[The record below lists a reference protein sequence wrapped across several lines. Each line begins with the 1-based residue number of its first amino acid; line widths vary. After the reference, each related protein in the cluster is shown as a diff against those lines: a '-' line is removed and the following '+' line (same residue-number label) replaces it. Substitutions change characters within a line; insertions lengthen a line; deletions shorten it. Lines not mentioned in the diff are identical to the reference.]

1 MLQAGDVTE
10 ATNGIVVVGI
20 DGSAGSARALRWALD
35 HADHLGEIQ
44 PVMTF
49 ENGPLVRDASAGES
63 YDPDPYWTDA
73 DHRLRSFLDVHAP
86 WLADSA
92 FVIESRPGPGL
103 LKASS
108 AAKLLVLGTRGRSGR
123 VDLSVGS
130 VGSYCAHH
138 SAVPV
143 ALVPGDVPEPHGHLD
158 VVVGFDG
165 SAHSR
170 QALRWTLTHLLSS
183 ARVTVVRAF
192 TDHAVAGE
200 ALAPSVEDTEADVVA
215 DIGEGVA
222 AVLATLDRHPAVDV
236 AAVPGDP
243 RAVLRTAAEGA
254 DLLVIGARGHG
265 VLDRL
270 LLGSVANALVHHPT
284 VPTIVVPHHR

>member
-1 MLQAGDVTE
+1 VTE
-10 ATNGIVVVGI
+10 ATNGIVVVGV

-35 HADHLGEIQ
+35 HADHMGEIQ

-49 ENGPLVRDASAGES
+49 ENGPLVRDASAGQAH
-63 YDPDPYWTDA
+63 DPDPYWTDA
-73 DHRLRSFLDVHAP
+73 DHRLHSFLDTHAP

-92 FVIESRPGPGL
+92 FVIENRPGPGL
-103 LKASS
+103 LKASA
-108 AAKLLVLGTRGRSGR
+108 AAKLLVVGTRGHSGR

-138 SAVPV
+138 ATVPV
-143 ALVPGDVPEPHGHLD
+143 ALIPGEVPEPHGHLD

-165 SAHSR
+165 SVHSR
-170 QALRWTLTHLLSS
+170 NALRWTLTHLLAS

-192 TDHAVAGE
+192 TDHTVAGE
-200 ALAPSVEDTEADVVA
+200 ALAPSVDDTEAGVLA
-215 DIGEGVA
+215 DIRDGVA
-222 AVLATLDRHPAVDV
+222 AVVASLDRHPPIEV

-243 RAVLRTAAEGA
+243 REVLRTAGAGA

-265 VLDRL
+265 ALDRL

-284 VPTIVVPHHR
+284 VPTIVVPHRR